1 MNKNREKR
9 ETPLSSGH
17 CNKHTKNPT
26 EEILIILLIRP
37 GLGGG
42 SGREDVTVQH
52 RVLCQELPISR

>member
-1 MNKNREKR
+1 MNKSREKR

-42 SGREDVTVQH
+42 RGEKMSLYNIGCSVKNYQ
-52 RVLCQELPISR
+52 

>member
-1 MNKNREKR
+1 MNKSREKR

-42 SGREDVTVQH
+42 REGRMSLYNIGCSVKNYQ
-52 RVLCQELPISR
+52 